1 MNLFFNLGDGHQLPY
16 RVNIDGLRG
25 AADTPV
31 GAVCAALSAGG
42 KIPAGMRDGKAAAAH
57 LIWNYE
63 PSPPWLELIR
73 VLEHN
78 EFPLEKHR
86 DIDTIDE
93 AHDLGLRDLTD
104 PFMREPR

>member
-1 MNLFFNLGDGHQLPY
+1 MNHFTVLGNGHQLPY
-16 RVNIDGLRG
+16 RVTIDGLKG
-25 AADTPV
+25 AATTPV

-42 KIPAGMRDGKAAAAH
+42 KIPAGMRNGKAAAAY

-63 PSPPWLELIR
+63 PSPPWLELIQ

-93 AHDLGLRDLTD
+93 DHDLGIRDLTD
-104 PFMREPR
+104 PFTGQ